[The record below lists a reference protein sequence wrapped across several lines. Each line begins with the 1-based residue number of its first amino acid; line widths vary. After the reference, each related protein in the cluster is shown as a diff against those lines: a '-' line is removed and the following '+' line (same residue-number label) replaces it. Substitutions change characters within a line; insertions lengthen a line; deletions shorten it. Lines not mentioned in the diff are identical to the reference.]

1 MKNAKRLIASIVE
14 IVIGVVL
21 TICGAAGLLDSYWS
35 GMGTALIV
43 VGGLM
48 LVRQLRYKT
57 NTEYK
62 EKVDVEINDERNK
75 YLRIKAWSW
84 AGYIFVM
91 LGAFGSILFKIFS
104 LDQYSQ
110 FSAYCVCLIMILYW
124 ISYMVLRKKY

>member
-1 MKNAKRLIASIVE
+1 MKVTKRLIASIFE
-14 IVIGVVL
+14 IVIGIIL
-21 TICGAAGLLDSYWS
+21 TILGYDGVVDSYWS
-35 GMGTALIV
+35 GMGTALIF
-43 VGGLM
+43 VGIIFLF
-48 LVRQLRYKT
+48 RTFRYKT

-91 LGAFGSILFKIFS
+91 LGAFGSIFFKIFG

>member
-14 IVIGVVL
+14 IVIGVIL

-91 LGAFGSILFKIFS
+91 LGAFGSIFFKIFG

-110 FSAYCVCLIMILYW
+110 FSACCVCLIMVLYW

>member
-1 MKNAKRLIASIVE
+1 MKFNKRLIANITE
-14 IVIGVVL
+14 IVVGVIL
-21 TICGAAGLLDSYWS
+21 TVCGAVGILDSYWS

-48 LVRQLRYKT
+48 MIRQVRYST
-57 NTEYK
+57 NAAYK
-62 EKVDVEINDERNK
+62 ENVDVEIQDERNK
-75 YLRIKAWSW
+75 FLRIKAWSW

-91 LGAFGSILFKIFS
+91 FGAFGSILFKILG

-110 FSAYCVCLIMILYW
+110 FSAYCVCMIMVLYW